1 MRFFKKNLEIVAA
14 ASGRALPLSAVPDE
28 AFASGILGVG
38 VAIEPTSE
46 KIVSPVSGRIENVS
60 ETAHAYSI
68 HSDDG
73 LDVLVHVG
81 IDTVRLGG
89 EGFFPA
95 VKSGDRVA
103 AGDPLVQVDLALL
116 RQRGLP
122 TVTPLLIT
130 NPERL
135 SRHELL
141 LGDTVG
147 GKTAVMRYRIG

>member
-1 MRFFKKNLEIVAA
+1 MRFFKKKSELVAVA
-14 ASGRALPLSAVPDE
+14 DGRALPLSAVPDE

-38 VAIEPTSE
+38 LAIEPSSDT
-46 KIVSPVSGRIENVS
+46 ILSPASGRVESVS

-68 HSDDG
+68 LTDDG
-73 LDVLVHVG
+73 LDLLVHVG

-95 VKSGDRVA
+95 VKTGDRVE
-103 AGDPLVQVDLALL
+103 AGDLLVRVDLALL
-116 RQRGLP
+116 RERGLP

-135 SRHELL
+135 SAHDLS
-141 LGDTVG
+141 LGETVG
-147 GKTAVMRYRIG
+147 GKSTVMRYQIR

>member
-1 MRFFKKNLEIVAA
+1 MRFFKKDLEIVAA

-130 NPERL
+130 NPEQL